1 MRDLRSSHLHF
12 KGGRALE
19 YKEITGGVTAAKGFV
34 AAGLHCGIKKKKKD
48 LSLIYAE
55 DICTSAAVFT
65 SNIVK
70 GAPILV
76 SKDHLKDNKA
86 QAIIVNSGIANTCES
101 DGVEKATTMTEYAA
115 QELNIKIEDV
125 LVASTGVIGQPLN
138 LEPIKS
144 HMKELVSSLSKDGH
158 LDALHGVMTTDT
170 VPKEMA
176 VEVEIYGTKVTIGGM
191 CKGSGMIEPNMCTM
205 LSFITTDA
213 AIEPALL
220 KEALKSSADASY
232 NKISIDGD
240 TSTNDSLFIMASGKA
255 GNKTIADKDEGY
267 YVFLDALNYVNI
279 ALSKKIAK
287 DGEGATKMIQCDVEA
302 CDTEEHALIFAK
314 SVIKSSL
321 VKTAMF
327 GCDANWGRIMC
338 ALGYAGVDFNP
349 DLVDIAFEGA
359 CGRIAVCES
368 GRSIDFDEEKAYKI
382 LDEDEVFIKVNMNS
396 GNCAVSAW
404 GCDLS
409 YDYVK
414 INGEY
419 RS

>member
-1 MRDLRSSHLHF
+1 M
-12 KGGRALE
+12 K
-19 YKEITGGVTAAKGFV
+19 YKEIDGGVTAAQGFL
-34 AAGLHCGIKKKKKD
+34 AAGVHCGIKKKKKD
-48 LSLIYAE
+48 LSLLYSE
-55 DICTSAAVFT
+55 NQCTAAAVFT

-76 SKDHLKDNKA
+76 SKEHLKNSRA
-86 QAIIVNSGIANTCES
+86 QAIIINSGIANTCES
-101 DGVEKATTMTEYAA
+101 DGKEKASMMTKYAA
-115 QELNIKIEDV
+115 DALGINADDV
-125 LVASTGVIGQPLN
+125 LVASTGVIGQPLK
-138 LEPIKS
+138 LEPIKDN
-144 HMKELVSSLSKDGH
+144 MQKLVSSLSKKGH
-158 LDALHGVMTTDT
+158 TDAVHGIMTTDT
-170 VPKEMA
+170 VEKEMA

-213 AIEPALL
+213 AISEDLL

-232 NKISIDGD
+232 NRISIDGD
-240 TSTNDSLFIMASGKA
+240 TSTNDSLFILSNGKA
-255 GNKTIADKDEGY
+255 GNKTITEKDEGY
-267 YVFLDALNYVNI
+267 YIFLHALNFVNI
-279 ALSKKIAK
+279 TLSKKMAK
-287 DGEGATKMIQCDVEA
+287 DGEGATKLLQCDIVGA
-302 CDTEEHALIFAK
+302 DNEENGLVLAK

-338 ALGYAGVDFNP
+338 ALGYAGVNFDPDF
-349 DLVDIAFEGA
+349 VDISFEGK
-359 CGRIAVCES
+359 CGEILVCEK
-368 GRSIDFDEEKAYKI
+368 GGSIDFDEKKAYEI
-382 LDEDEVFIKVNMNS
+382 LDEDEVIIKVNMNN

-409 YDYVK
+409 YNYVK